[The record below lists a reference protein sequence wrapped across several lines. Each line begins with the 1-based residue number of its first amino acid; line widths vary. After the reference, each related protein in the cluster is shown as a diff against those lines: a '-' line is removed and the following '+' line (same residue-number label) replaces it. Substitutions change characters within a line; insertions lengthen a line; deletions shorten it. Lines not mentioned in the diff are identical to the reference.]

1 MTLQGSLSSSISDGG
16 IMELI
21 EKIRTLKEEKNALI
35 LAHYYQIPE
44 IQDVADFVGDSLALA
59 KIGASDSR
67 DLIVLCGVRFMGET
81 AKILSRNKKVLI
93 PSPDAGCPMADM
105 VIAKDLERYKA
116 SNPERTIVSYVNTT
130 AQVKT
135 LTDICVTSSNAL
147 SIIKQ
152 LDESK
157 FLFLPDRNLG
167 AYIQEQ
173 LPKKDIELW
182 PGFCLTHQRLRG
194 KDIEGM
200 LDIHKH
206 AKVLVHPECSQ
217 DVLGFADY
225 IGSTKGIIDYAT
237 QSTHDTFIIATEEGI
252 LHPLR
257 RENPDKH
264 FILASERLQ
273 CKNMKKNTL
282 QSVYEC
288 LKKEQYEICLDDQ
301 IIERA
306 KKPLE
311 RMLALS

>member
-1 MTLQGSLSSSISDGG
+1 VTLQGSLSSSISDGG

-147 SIIKQ
+147 SIMEQ
-152 LDESK
+152 LDDSK

-194 KDIEGM
+194 KDIEEM

-225 IGSTKGIIDYAT
+225 IGSTKGIIDYAS
-237 QSTHDTFIIATEEGI
+237 QSAHDTFIIATEEGI

-257 RENPDKH
+257 RDNPDKH

-282 QSVYEC
+282 QSVYDC